1 MGSRQ
6 KAACATAGLAC
17 AFGGIWSIDAHVAA
31 LSGTPYTTLWMCIV
45 SLCVYLVACA
55 IAIREPS
62 IFDGNGETARKRA
75 ARLIACSTAC
85 LFISLA
91 GSLGFIYGAKG
102 ALALACGFAMK
113 LFGAP
118 LTIALVCCYSRIKKA
133 DSTKASLIGI
143 SGAFVAQSILS
154 SINVQQLWHPLIG
167 ICAGFALCA
176 VAIICIAAL
185 LCTEAP
191 EAAHAPSGTQLTK
204 SQPNESRNQL
214 PFRNVFTGPFLAI
227 LVSTSFMLGFLR
239 SGLQTNDA
247 LSASPFIAIAL
258 VAFCVLLIPTDAHV
272 SLSNLLSVGL
282 ACVAAAFLVAPLIDS
297 TVPDC
302 QTILATLGTTVL
314 EAAAWAM
321 AASAARQS
329 RKTLVAAAFARLCVA
344 FGHLLGA
351 LIARSMLVLS
361 NADASA
367 IQAGSL
373 VVIFVYF
380 MVALFL
386 GRGSTEAFVQIEK
399 ESTARETDSR
409 VSALEETATL
419 IGMENDTCGRN
430 ENEADQEHLDH
441 THAELRQKP
450 FAPSKAQTS
459 TTSRMEFEPYATT
472 ARSAHLK
479 LSRTHANLPRAK
491 SKCLDSCRSA
501 GISQL

>member
-1 MGSRQ
+1 MIPSGSLHIEPSLASPSRPLSGHYPRYSIGLSSTPNLGVLTFTQFNSLHTIFYTPMNTHSQSAKAPRLQNDYTAERASARKAEGVGRDYMSSRQ

-31 LSGTPYTTLWMCIV
+31 LSGTPYTTLWMRII
-45 SLCVYLVACA
+45 SLCVYLAACA

-191 EAAHAPSGTQLTK
+191 EAAHAPSSTQVAK
-204 SQPNESRNQL
+204 NQPSESRNQL

-227 LVSTSFMLGFLR
+227 LVSTSFMLGFCAR
-239 SGLQTNDA
+239 GYK
-247 LSASPFIAIAL
+247 
-258 VAFCVLLIPTDAHV
+258 PT
-272 SLSNLLSVGL
+272 
-282 ACVAAAFLVAPLIDS
+282 
-297 TVPDC
+297 
-302 QTILATLGTTVL
+302 TL
-314 EAAAWAM
+314 
-321 AASAARQS
+321 
-329 RKTLVAAAFARLCVA
+329 
-344 FGHLLGA
+344 
-351 LIARSMLVLS
+351 
-361 NADASA
+361 
-367 IQAGSL
+367 
-373 VVIFVYF
+373 
-380 MVALFL
+380 
-386 GRGSTEAFVQIEK
+386 
-399 ESTARETDSR
+399 
-409 VSALEETATL
+409 
-419 IGMENDTCGRN
+419 
-430 ENEADQEHLDH
+430 
-441 THAELRQKP
+441 
-450 FAPSKAQTS
+450 
-459 TTSRMEFEPYATT
+459 
-472 ARSAHLK
+472 
-479 LSRTHANLPRAK
+479 
-491 SKCLDSCRSA
+491 
-501 GISQL
+501 